1 MLGYRQHLRNEA
13 GARETVPLKLPLQE
27 DISLRGYKR
36 HSRNEVGTRE
46 TVPLK
51 LPLQEDIS
59 LRGYRR
65 HLTNEAAP
73 DPLSKQEEEMK
84 EIKESET
91 RSHIF

>member
-1 MLGYRQHLRNEA
+1 
-13 GARETVPLKLPLQE
+13 
-27 DISLRGYKR
+27 
-36 HSRNEVGTRE
+36 
-46 TVPLK
+46 
-51 LPLQEDIS
+51 LQEDIS

-65 HLTNEAAP
+65 HLKNEAAP

>member
-1 MLGYRQHLRNEA
+1 
-13 GARETVPLKLPLQE
+13 
-27 DISLRGYKR
+27 
-36 HSRNEVGTRE
+36 
-46 TVPLK
+46 
-51 LPLQEDIS
+51 LQEDIS

-91 RSHIF
+91 RLYTF